1 MTARQKPLVSVVTA
15 VYNGEDFLEE
25 ALQSLFAQDYEPFES
40 IVVDDGSS
48 DRSGDIAQSFPVRY
62 VRQENAGA
70 AAARNVG
77 IGLATGQYV
86 TFLDADDVLPPNKL
100 TLQASHLMDN
110 PNVGCVVGRQEIRF
124 EGVEPPEWLKHDP
137 VYGDVEGIPLLA
149 AMLTREALET
159 VGGFDPTFGFA
170 EDRDLFVRL
179 REAGIE
185 IAVLAEIVLYRRFHG
200 ENQNFKPPA
209 EVPLFRSLKAK
220 LDRTREASDSIG
232 GTS

>member
-1 MTARQKPLVSVVTA
+1 VTAGAKQLVSVVTA
-15 VYNGEDFLEE
+15 VYNGQDYLED
-25 ALQSLFAQDYEPFES
+25 ALRSLFEQDYEPFES
-40 IVVDDGSS
+40 IVVDDGST
-48 DRSGDIAQSFPVRY
+48 DRSGEIAQSFPVHY

-77 IGLATGQYV
+77 IGLARGEYV

-100 TLQASHLMDN
+100 SLQAGYLTEH
-110 PNVGCVVGRQEIRF
+110 PEAGCVVGRQEIRF
-124 EGVEPPEWLKHDP
+124 DGVEPPEWLKRDP
-137 VYGDVEGIPLLA
+137 VYGDLEGIPLLA
-149 AMLTREALET
+149 AMLTRGALEA

-185 IAVLAEIVLYRRFHG
+185 IAVMPEVVLFRRFHG

-220 LDRTREASDSIG
+220 LDRARDVSETAGEAQ
-232 GTS
+232 

>member
-1 MTARQKPLVSVVTA
+1 MTAPLVSVVTA

-25 ALQSLFAQDYEPFES
+25 GLRSLFAQDYEPFES
-40 IVVDDGSS
+40 IVVDDGST
-48 DRSGDIAQSFPVRY
+48 DRSGEIAQSFPVRY

-77 IGLATGQYV
+77 IALAKGEYV

-100 TLQASHLMDN
+100 TLQAGYLQDHPD
-110 PNVGCVVGRQEIRF
+110 VGCVVGRQEIRF
-124 EGVEPPEWLKHDP
+124 EGVEPPEWLKRDP
-137 VYGDVEGIPLLA
+137 LYGDLEGIPLLA
-149 AMLTREALET
+149 AMLTLKALEN

-185 IAVLAEIVLYRRFHG
+185 IAVLPEVVLFRRFHG

-220 LDRTREASDSIG
+220 LDRGREVSETAGDAS
-232 GTS
+232 